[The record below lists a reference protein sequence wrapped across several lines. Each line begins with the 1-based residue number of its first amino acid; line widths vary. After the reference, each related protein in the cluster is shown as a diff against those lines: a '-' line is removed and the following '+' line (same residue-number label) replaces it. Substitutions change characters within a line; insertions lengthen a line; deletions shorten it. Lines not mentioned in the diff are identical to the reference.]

1 MPEALR
7 YLLFLPL
14 LGETPLGRGKE
25 PPLVAKD
32 LQKANGQHDTR
43 ETKEAQVSWLC
54 HLLAL

>member
-14 LGETPLGRGKE
+14 LGRAEE